1 MKVKGIKSLRFRLVW
16 YAALS
21 LAATFF
27 TIATVIS
34 GVLYYRSHVPGSIL
48 YSGIGAG
55 AETAKVIQ
63 AGQQGIYLFTGKTV
77 LDMGLILIFAL
88 ILFSILFLMISYDT
102 IQYIKEIIIGIE
114 RMKNGDMET
123 GIRVAGEDELAV
135 IANSINEMRMQIA
148 SENETKRLAEQ
159 TKDELITNVAHD
171 LRTPLTSIIG
181 YLDLV
186 KREDFLTPAQQKKYI
201 GIVYDKAKSL
211 ETLIKDLFDYTRYD
225 KDKMKIHKNHL
236 NLNQFMEQLID
247 EFYPS
252 FTEKELV
259 CKKEISK
266 SELFI
271 CGDGE
276 LLARAIGN
284 LISNAIKYG
293 ADGKLVEIDTK
304 KDGEKAVINI
314 VNYGRIIPNED
325 IDKIFDKFYRVESSR
340 SLKTGG
346 TGLGLA
352 IAKNIVGL
360 HEGTISARSSV
371 DGTVFQIVLPLAKE
385 QNSKK
390 VD

>member
-16 YAALS
+16 YAVLS
-21 LAATFF
+21 MIATFF
-27 TIATVIS
+27 TIATVVS
-34 GVLYYRSHVPGSIL
+34 GVLYYRSQVPGTVL
-48 YSGIGAG
+48 YSGIQAG
-55 AETAKVIQ
+55 AKAAKAIKVPS
-63 AGQQGIYLFTGKTV
+63 QGLYLFTGKTL
-77 LDMGLILIFAL
+77 LDMGLLLIFAL

-135 IANSINEMRMQIA
+135 IANSINEIRMQIA

-186 KREDFLTPAQQKKYI
+186 KRDDFLTPAQQKKYI

-225 KDKMKIHKNHL
+225 KDKMKIHRDYL
-236 NLNQFMEQLID
+236 NLNQFMEQLVD

-252 FTEKELV
+252 FTEKDLV

-266 SELFI
+266 EELCI
-271 CGDGE
+271 LGDGE

-293 ADGKLVEIDTK
+293 ADGKMVEIYTK
-304 KDGEKAVINI
+304 KEGTKAVVSI

-352 IAKNIVGL
+352 IAKNIIGL
-360 HEGTISARSSV
+360 HHGTIHAKSST
-371 DGTVFQIVLPLAKE
+371 DGTVFQIVLPLAEEIKG
-385 QNSKK
+385 
-390 VD
+390 D

>member
-1 MKVKGIKSLRFRLVW
+1 MKVSGIKSLREKLAW
-16 YAALS
+16 YAVLS
-21 LAATFF
+21 MAATFF

-34 GVLYYRSHVPGSIL
+34 GVLYYRSQIPGSMV
-48 YSGIGAG
+48 YYGVVKG
-55 AETAKVIQ
+55 AEGSRAAA
-63 AGQQGIYLFTGKTV
+63 AGQNGFYLFTGRTM
-77 LDMGLILIFAL
+77 LDLGLILIFAL
-88 ILFSILFLMISYDT
+88 ILFTILFLMVSYDT

-123 GIRVAGEDELAV
+123 GIRVDGEDELAV

-148 SENETKRLAEQ
+148 RENETKRLAEQ

-186 KREDFLTPAQQKKYI
+186 RREDFLTPAQQKKYI

-225 KDKMKIHKNHL
+225 KDKMKIHRNYL
-236 NLNQFMEQLID
+236 DLNQFMEQLID

-252 FTEKELV
+252 FTEKGLV
-259 CKKEISK
+259 CKKEITK
-266 SELFI
+266 EELSI
-271 CGDGE
+271 YGDGE

-293 ADGKLVEIDTK
+293 ADGKMVEIYTSRS
-304 KDGEKAVINI
+304 KDKAVISI
-314 VNYGRIIPNED
+314 VNYGRIIPKED
-325 IDKIFDKFYRVESSR
+325 IGKIFDKFYRVESSR

-360 HEGTISARSSV
+360 HDGIISAQSDTDGTI
-371 DGTVFQIVLPLAKE
+371 FKIELPLASETNKE
-385 QNSKK
+385 
-390 VD
+390 D

>member
-1 MKVKGIKSLRFRLVW
+1 MKVSGIKSLRVKLAW
-16 YAALS
+16 YAVLS
-21 LAATFF
+21 MAATFF

-34 GVLYYRSHVPGSIL
+34 GVLYYRSQIPGSMV
-48 YSGIGAG
+48 YYGVVKG
-55 AETAKVIQ
+55 AEGSRAAA
-63 AGQQGIYLFTGKTV
+63 AGQNGFYLFTGRTM
-77 LDMGLILIFAL
+77 LDLGLILIFAL
-88 ILFSILFLMISYDT
+88 ILFTILFLMVSYDT

-123 GIRVAGEDELAV
+123 GIRVDGEDELAV

-148 SENETKRLAEQ
+148 RENETKKLAEQ

-186 KREDFLTPAQQKKYI
+186 RREDFLTPAQQKKYI

-225 KDKMKIHKNHL
+225 KDKMKIHRNYL
-236 NLNQFMEQLID
+236 DLNQFMEQLID

-252 FTEKELV
+252 FTEKGLV
-259 CKKEISK
+259 CKKEITK
-266 SELFI
+266 EELSI
-271 CGDGE
+271 YGDGE

-293 ADGKLVEIDTK
+293 ADGKMVEIYTSRS
-304 KDGEKAVINI
+304 KDKAVISI
-314 VNYGRIIPNED
+314 VNYGRIIPKED
-325 IDKIFDKFYRVESSR
+325 IGKIFDKFYRVESSR

-360 HEGTISARSSV
+360 HDGIISAQSDTDGTI
-371 DGTVFQIVLPLAKE
+371 FKIELPLASETNKE
-385 QNSKK
+385 
-390 VD
+390 D

>member
-16 YAALS
+16 YAVLS
-21 LAATFF
+21 MAATLF
-27 TIATVIS
+27 TIATVVS
-34 GVLYYRSHVPGSIL
+34 GVLYYRSQVPGSL
-48 YSGIGAG
+48 VYSGIGAG
-55 AETAKVIQ
+55 AETSKVIK
-63 AGQQGIYLFTGKTV
+63 AGQQGLYLFTGKTL
-77 LDMGLILIFAL
+77 LDVGLILVFAL
-88 ILFSILFLMISYDT
+88 ILFSVLFLMISYDT
-102 IQYIKEIIIGIE
+102 IQYIKEIIIGVE

-123 GIRVAGEDELAV
+123 GIRVEGEDELAV

-186 KREDFLTPAQQKKYI
+186 RREDFLTPAQQKKYI

-225 KDKMKIHKNHL
+225 KDKMKIHRNHL
-236 NLNQFMEQLID
+236 DLNQFMEQLID

-252 FTEKELV
+252 FVDKDLV

-266 SELFI
+266 NELYI
-271 CGDGE
+271 LGDGE

-293 ADGKLVEIDTK
+293 ADGKMVEIYTK
-304 KDGEKAVINI
+304 KEGDNAVIRI

-352 IAKNIVGL
+352 IAKNIIGL
-360 HEGTISARSSV
+360 HDGTISATSSMN
-371 DGTVFQIVLPLAKE
+371 GTAFQIMLPLANE
-385 QNSKK
+385 QNPKK
-390 VD
+390 ED

>member
-1 MKVKGIKSLRFRLVW
+1 LKVRETKSLRFKLAW
-16 YAALS
+16 YALISMAVTCL
-21 LAATFF
+21 
-27 TIATVIS
+27 TVA
-34 GVLYYRSHVPGSIL
+34 GVLSDIFYYRSKVPGSAI
-48 YSGIGAG
+48 YSGA
-55 AETAKVIQ
+55 AQNMEAAKNMA
-63 AGQQGIYLFTGKTV
+63 AGQRGFYLFTGRTMF
-77 LDMGLILIFAL
+77 DIGLILIFSL
-88 ILFSILFLMISYDT
+88 LLFTILFLLISYDT

-123 GIRVAGEDELAV
+123 EIRVAGQDELAV
-135 IANSINEMRMQIA
+135 IASSINEMRMKIA

-186 KREDFLTPAQQKKYI
+186 RRENFLTPAQQKKYI

-225 KDKMKIHKNHL
+225 KDKMKIHRNRLDL
-236 NLNQFMEQLID
+236 NRFTEQLID

-252 FTEKELV
+252 FAEKDLI
-259 CKKEISK
+259 CKKDLTKE
-266 SELFI
+266 ELPVY
-271 CGDGE
+271 GDGE

-293 ADGKLVEIDTK
+293 ADGKLVEIYTRR
-304 KDGEKAVINI
+304 EQEYAVLRI
-314 VNYGRIIPNED
+314 VNYGRIIPKED
-325 IDKIFDKFYRVESSR
+325 LEKIFDKFYRVESSR

-352 IAKNIVGL
+352 IAKNIIGL
-360 HEGTISARSSV
+360 HDGVISAQSGT
-371 DGTVFQIVLPLAKE
+371 DGTMFQIELPLIKE
-385 QNSKK
+385 KEK
-390 VD
+390 

>member
-1 MKVKGIKSLRFRLVW
+1 MKVSGIKSLRVKLAW
-16 YAALS
+16 YAVLS
-21 LAATFF
+21 MTATFF

-34 GVLYYRSHVPGSIL
+34 GVLYYRSQIPGSAV
-48 YSGIGAG
+48 YSGMAQNTE
-55 AETAKVIQ
+55 AAKAA
-63 AGQQGIYLFTGKTV
+63 AGQKGLYLFTGRTM
-77 LDMGLILIFAL
+77 LDLGLILVFAL
-88 ILFSILFLMISYDT
+88 ILFTILFLMVSYDT

-123 GIRVAGEDELAV
+123 GIRVVGEDELSV

-186 KREDFLTPAQQKKYI
+186 RREDFLTPAQQKKYI

-225 KDKMKIHKNHL
+225 KDKMKIHRNYL
-236 NLNQFMEQLID
+236 DVNQFMEQIID

-252 FTEKELV
+252 FTEKGLV
-259 CKKEISK
+259 CKKEIAK
-266 SELFI
+266 EEIFI
-271 CGDGE
+271 YGDGE

-293 ADGKLVEIDTK
+293 ADGKMVEIYTKVK
-304 KDGEKAVINI
+304 KDKAVISI
-314 VNYGRIIPNED
+314 VNYGRIIPKED
-325 IDKIFDKFYRVESSR
+325 IGKIFDKFYRVESSR

-360 HEGTISARSSV
+360 HDGTISAHSDT
-371 DGTVFQIVLPLAKE
+371 DGTVFQIELPLAHDKDCKKE
-385 QNSKK
+385 
-390 VD
+390 D

>member
-1 MKVKGIKSLRFRLVW
+1 MKVSGIKSLRVKLAW
-16 YAALS
+16 YAVLS
-21 LAATFF
+21 MAATFF

-34 GVLYYRSHVPGSIL
+34 GVLYYRSQIPGSMV
-48 YSGIGAG
+48 YYGVVKG
-55 AETAKVIQ
+55 AEGSRAAA
-63 AGQQGIYLFTGKTV
+63 AGQNGFYLFTGRTM
-77 LDMGLILIFAL
+77 LDLGLILIFAL
-88 ILFSILFLMISYDT
+88 ILFTILFLMVSYDT

-123 GIRVAGEDELAV
+123 GIRVDGEDELAV

-148 SENETKRLAEQ
+148 RENETKRLAEQ

-186 KREDFLTPAQQKKYI
+186 RREDFLTPAQQKKYI

-225 KDKMKIHKNHL
+225 KDKMKIHRNYL
-236 NLNQFMEQLID
+236 DLNQFMEQLID

-252 FTEKELV
+252 FTEKGLV
-259 CKKEISK
+259 CKKEITK
-266 SELFI
+266 EELSI
-271 CGDGE
+271 YGDGE

-293 ADGKLVEIDTK
+293 ADGKMVEIYTSRS
-304 KDGEKAVINI
+304 KDKAVISI
-314 VNYGRIIPNED
+314 VNYGRIIPKED
-325 IDKIFDKFYRVESSR
+325 IGKIFDKFYRVESSR

-360 HEGTISARSSV
+360 HDGIISAQSDTDGTI
-371 DGTVFQIVLPLAKE
+371 FKIELPLASETNKE
-385 QNSKK
+385 
-390 VD
+390 D